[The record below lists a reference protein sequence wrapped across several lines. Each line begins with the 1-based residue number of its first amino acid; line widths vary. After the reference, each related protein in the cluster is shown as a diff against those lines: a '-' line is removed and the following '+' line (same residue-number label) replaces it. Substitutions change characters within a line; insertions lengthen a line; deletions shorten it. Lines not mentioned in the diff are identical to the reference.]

1 MTLKLKPNFPN
12 GINLSL
18 HVRRRHGHVGATLRP
33 CWWFFFYHEDVV
45 HREYAPPGQT
55 VTKEYYIKVLLQL
68 RDAVRGKRLQL
79 WASGDWQLC
88 HNNVPAHSS
97 SLMPSFLAKHHITQV
112 CQPLCSPDLA
122 LCDLWLFPKLKSRLK
137 GRRFVNVTVT
147 QYTSSLCL
155 TADWLVPREGVLGC
169 AVMSPL
175 TGCQVTSRPC
185 NWFSRYSVAGY
196 FLDRPH
202 TIEILSH

>member
-1 MTLKLKPNFPN
+1 MNNGSVTMTLKLKPNFPN

-18 HVRRRHGHVGATLRP
+18 HVWRRHGHVGATLRP

-79 WASGDWQLC
+79 WASGDWQPC

-97 SLMPSFLAKHHITQV
+97 SLMPSFLAKHHPGLSA
-112 CQPLCSPDLA
+112 PLQSRFGS
-122 LCDLWLFPKLKSRLK
+122 LWLVAFPKAKI
-137 GRRFVNVTVT
+137 TVE
-147 QYTSSLCL
+147 
-155 TADWLVPREGVLGC
+155 RE
-169 AVMSPL
+169 
-175 TGCQVTSRPC
+175 
-185 NWFSRYSVAGY
+185 
-196 FLDRPH
+196 
-202 TIEILSH
+202 EIC